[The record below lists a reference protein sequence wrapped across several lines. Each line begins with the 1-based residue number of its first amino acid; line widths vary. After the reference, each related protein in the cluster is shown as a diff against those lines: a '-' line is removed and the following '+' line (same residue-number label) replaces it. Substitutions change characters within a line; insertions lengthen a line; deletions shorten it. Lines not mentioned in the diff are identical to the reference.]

1 MFRHI
6 VLVRWKPEATDIER
20 QAMREAIEQLPSQVP
35 EIIDARIDLNI
46 GRTVPLRHGHGI
58 RLRGPGHIQTLHRQ
72 RSTPDLCARAG
83 QCRGTVGGGAARL
96 VNANMRSMGSAPF
109 SSAICN

>member
-20 QAMREAIEQLPSQVP
+20 QAMREAIEHLPSQVP

-58 RLRGPGHIQTLHRQ
+58 RLRGPGRIQTLHRQ
-72 RSTPDLCARAG
+72 RSTPNLCARAG
-83 QCRGTVGGGAARL
+83 QSRGAVGRGATCL
-96 VNANMRSMGSAPF
+96 VNTNKSPMGFAPS
-109 SSAICN
+109 SSAFPN